1 MLASRPLEGLA
12 SALTA
17 TQARLLVRIN
27 HGGLA
32 PEPAACVA
40 WVLKLPYTLTSE
52 NAQHCLP
59 AAQCIRATL
68 FGKVD
73 DLQFAP
79 LRGHILIRKISPSH
93 AWLCSMAQVEP
104 VEATDHEPA
113 AICDSGAGVVRNGRS
128 RGVDCRLAGWLRFG
142 WHREHR
148 RSANREPLGISHRQ
162 RRARG

>member
-1 MLASRPLEGLA
+1 LDKPLLSERNRMGFPYSRMDDIRFKCELANDRPLKGLA

-59 AAQCIRATL
+59 AAHCIRATF

-79 LRGHILIRKISPSH
+79 LRGMS
-93 AWLCSMAQVEP
+93 
-104 VEATDHEPA
+104 
-113 AICDSGAGVVRNGRS
+113 
-128 RGVDCRLAGWLRFG
+128 
-142 WHREHR
+142 
-148 RSANREPLGISHRQ
+148 
-162 RRARG
+162 

>member
-1 MLASRPLEGLA
+1 MYGVSCCCDGRFDLGQWVRFAQKILYIANDRPLEGPA

-32 PEPAACVA
+32 PELAACVA

-93 AWLCSMAQVEP
+93 AWMCSMAQVEP
-104 VEATDHEPA
+104 LEATG
-113 AICDSGAGVVRNGRS
+113 S
-128 RGVDCRLAGWLRFG
+128 
-142 WHREHR
+142 
-148 RSANREPLGISHRQ
+148 
-162 RRARG
+162 